1 MTVDPMQL
9 AAVGKRLAVRRPA
22 ILTAWRSRVRADP
35 QLVSG
40 RSLPAGTL
48 NDHLGALLEDFER
61 RLQTAVPTD
70 RQATTDA
77 LEGDA
82 AAHGLHRWQQGY
94 DVVELT
100 RELGRLNETVVAEIN
115 RCASG
120 SAFQNHQLIACVHE
134 IWSAAYGV
142 ALESSADQFSKLR
155 QIEAA
160 SQVSE
165 LEAALSTLKEVEQ
178 QRAELWRQAAHDLRG
193 NLTVVVLA
201 TAGLSR
207 SKSSEEQ
214 QDRFLI
220 SLERNVR
227 SLTALLHDVTSLA
240 RLQGGQETRLQAPF
254 DADLMLRELIAATEQ
269 LAAER
274 GIALIANGKSSL
286 LVEGD
291 KIKCRRVIQNL
302 LMNALRYT
310 TEGAVTVTWG
320 EAGDDP
326 GLRWFVQVEDTG
338 PGLPG
343 TNSVHR
349 PASQVAGALMVASEQ
364 ARLMSNAADEGTVA
378 HAEASVD
385 PEAPQQPSV
394 HARQDG
400 GEGIGLSIVKRLC
413 ALLDATIEVQSTADV
428 GTTFRVLFPKSY

>member
-1 MTVDPMQL
+1 MAVDPALL
-9 AAVGKRLAVRRPA
+9 AAVGKRLTARRPA
-22 ILTAWRSRVRADP
+22 VLAAWRARVRADP
-35 QLVSG
+35 QLVTG
-40 RSLPAGTL
+40 KSLPAGLL

-61 RLQTAVPTD
+61 RLQTPAPVD
-70 RQATTDA
+70 RQTSVDDQ
-77 LEGDA
+77 EGDA

-115 RCASG
+115 RCGSE
-120 SAFQNHQLIACVHE
+120 SAFENQALIACVHE

-142 ALESSADQFSKLR
+142 AVESSANQFSKLR

-193 NLTVVVLA
+193 NMTVVVMA

-207 SKSSEEQ
+207 NKSAEEQ

-220 SLERNVR
+220 SLEHNVR
-227 SLTALLHDVTSLA
+227 SLTALLNDVTSLA
-240 RLQGGQETRLQAPF
+240 RLQGGQEARLQTPF
-254 DADLMLRELIAATEQ
+254 DADLMLKELVAATQE

-274 GIALIANGKSSL
+274 GLALVANGQSSL

-310 TEGAVTVTWG
+310 SEGTVTVTWG
-320 EAGDDP
+320 EEDQDP
-326 GLRWFVQVEDTG
+326 ALRWFVQVADTG

-343 TNSVHR
+343 ANSFH
-349 PASQVAGALMVASEQ
+349 PPTSQVAGALMVASEQ
-364 ARLMSNAADEGTVA
+364 ARMMSNAANAGTVA
-378 HAEASVD
+378 HTESSADSV
-385 PEAPQQPSV
+385 APPPSV
-394 HARQDG
+394 GHARQNG

-413 ALLDATIEVQSTADV
+413 ALLDATIDVQSTADV
-428 GTTFRVLFPKSY
+428 GTTYRVLFPKSY